1 MAEFVCEQCE
11 QRIAL
16 LRTAAGK
23 ELCIEC
29 IEATPDLA
37 GIAASDVEMI
47 KVVSALSSAPPPRLT
62 RPPQR

>member
-37 GIAASDVEMI
+37 GIDAGNVEMVKI
-47 KVVSALSSAPPPRLT
+47 VNALSSAPPPRLS
-62 RPPQR
+62 RPPR